1 MDRIG
6 SLLSPR
12 SAPDRILAAPHPRIG
27 RRVFGWLLSLLP
39 RPSLPAGMPVP
50 FDSALRA
57 APARRRLLALILPAA
72 MAAAAAVAT
81 AQAQDRTQDRTLGA
95 AAAEDLQRAAVRV
108 EAVVP
113 SDATS
118 TATLGTRR
126 AGNGIVIGEDGL
138 ILTIG
143 YLILEAMTVDVTDHS
158 GRRLPAEIVVYDF
171 NSGFGLL
178 RALVPLDA
186 APLQLGVSADLAVGD
201 RAIVVGHGSAGGLA
215 PATVTAR
222 REFSGGWE
230 YLLDSAIYTTPP
242 FREFGGAGLVDASG
256 RLVGIGS
263 LAVGQAGPET
273 GPGRRPLPGNVF
285 VPIDLLPPILQDL
298 RAARRG
304 GDVRHPWLGMNTVDV
319 GPGLLVQRVT
329 PDGPAARAGITP
341 GDVVMAL
348 NGEPV
353 ENQANFYRKVWALGD
368 PGVEVDLQVMDG
380 RRIRTVR
387 LRSADRYD
395 FLKLDPSL

>member
-1 MDRIG
+1 MRG
-6 SLLSPR
+6 RAPAGLFLALL
-12 SAPDRILAAPHPRIG
+12 
-27 RRVFGWLLSLLP
+27 VLSLTWLAP
-39 RPSLPAGMPVP
+39 FGARAEPSAGPPPSLNQGAPNQG
-50 FDSALRA
+50 L
-57 APARRRLLALILPAA
+57 APA
-72 MAAAAAVAT
+72 
-81 AQAQDRTQDRTLGA
+81 
-95 AAAEDLQRAAVRV
+95 DLQRAAVRV
-108 EAVVP
+108 ETVVP

-118 TATLGTRR
+118 AATLGTRR

-158 GRRLPAEIVVYDF
+158 GRRLPAEILAYDF

-186 APLQLGVSADLAVGD
+186 TPLDLGRSEALAVGD
-201 RAIVVGHGSAGGLA
+201 RAIVLGHDTAGGMA
-215 PATVTAR
+215 PATVSAR

-230 YLLDSAIYTTPP
+230 YLLDNAIYTTPP
-242 FREFGGAGLVDASG
+242 FREFGGAGLVDRSG

-263 LAVGQAGPET
+263 LAVANAGPD
-273 GPGRRPLPGNVF
+273 PAARRNRVPGNVF
-285 VPIDLLPPILQDL
+285 VPIDLLAPILRDL
-298 RAARRG
+298 PGARRG
-304 GDVRHPWLGMNTVDV
+304 VGTRHPWLGMNTVDV
-319 GPGLLVQRVT
+319 GPGLLVQRVA
-329 PDGPAARAGITP
+329 PQGPAARAGITA

-353 ENQANFYRKVWALGD
+353 DGQAAFYRKVWALGE
-368 PGVEVDLQVMDG
+368 PGVEVSLQVMDG

-395 FLKLDPSL
+395 YLKLDPSL